1 MDKLSPWK
9 VGNIPLE
16 EFAFWFGGSAEVM
29 VLYLA
34 LSAALKDIDMQRGEL
49 GRYFDKQRE
58 KHKVK
63 RAARRALL
71 LPASAG
77 WIWKQLAAIWR
88 KIRFWSK
95 EAPSS
100 GSPALGRGGFFTYA
114 RGLYFPGWTITVLA
128 FVVASFLLIKSSY
141 RKLNGWALVLCY
153 LISNL
158 MYLLVEYNGICRG
171 HWVWNDQKIWGPK
184 LGVIPLEELGLYIS
198 AAAFSSPLMEIC
210 HDFLIRVHA
219 SEDDKKERELKRGY
233 RAFVT
238 VQEISAE
245 IREALGKET
254 A

>member
-1 MDKLSPWK
+1 MKLLAVLTLAAGIYSWSQDWLYMAMNLIVLWFPAFLLFAYAYPRLSNWYRISFYTILLVMCNLCVIIEYIALQFDWWNFSEAVDKLSPWK

-49 GRYFDKQRE
+49 G
-58 KHKVK
+58 
-63 RAARRALL
+63 
-71 LPASAG
+71 
-77 WIWKQLAAIWR
+77 
-88 KIRFWSK
+88 
-95 EAPSS
+95 
-100 GSPALGRGGFFTYA
+100 
-114 RGLYFPGWTITVLA
+114 
-128 FVVASFLLIKSSY
+128 
-141 RKLNGWALVLCY
+141 
-153 LISNL
+153 
-158 MYLLVEYNGICRG
+158 
-171 HWVWNDQKIWGPK
+171 
-184 LGVIPLEELGLYIS
+184 LYIS

-238 VQEISAE
+238 VDEISAE